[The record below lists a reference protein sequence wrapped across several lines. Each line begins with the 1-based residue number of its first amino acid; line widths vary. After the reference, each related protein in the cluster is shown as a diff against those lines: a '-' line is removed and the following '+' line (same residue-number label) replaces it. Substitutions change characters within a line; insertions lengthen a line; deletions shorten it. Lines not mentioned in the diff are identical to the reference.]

1 MANAHVPKFG
11 NWEADNIPYSACFE
25 SARREKAGFMTNPND
40 PMENLKAFNKNVNA
54 DEAKSSHTYSHKA
67 NSSSMGKGSHEVLKN
82 NSIRHSH
89 GRSRGSKG
97 SFASEFDSKNLCI
110 DHSAISKGSQS
121 VHKRSVSKGVSSNI
135 GSFSSS
141 NHSRHRNG
149 RDSFNNHRDD
159 RATTVP
165 EFGNWDV
172 TDPKSGEGYT
182 VMFNKIKEE
191 RQVISSQRIPP
202 QNNGSNTKNQYDGS
216 SFSLSKYCC
225 CLFTSESK

>member
-1 MANAHVPKFG
+1 
-11 NWEADNIPYSACFE
+11 
-25 SARREKAGFMTNPND
+25 
-40 PMENLKAFNKNVNA
+40 MENLEAFNKNVNA

-67 NSSSMGKGSHEVLKN
+67 NSSSMEKGSQEVLRN
-82 NSIRHSH
+82 NSTRHSH

-97 SFASEFDSKNLCI
+97 SFTSEFGSESRHN
-110 DHSAISKGSQS
+110 DHSATNKASQS

-149 RDSFNNHRDD
+149 RHSFNDHGDD
-159 RATTVP
+159 KATIVP

-191 RQVISSQRIPP
+191 RQITSSHRIPP
-202 QNNGSNTKNQYDGS
+202 HNNGSNMKNQYDGS